1 MTLDAQPLYKA
12 RNFNDIKERQIDWL
26 WRDQFATKVNI
37 VAGAPGVGKSQIA
50 AAFISVVTTGGRWP
64 DNTPC
69 KSGSA
74 IIITSEDDA
83 ADTIKPRLMVAEAS
97 VDKVSILDA
106 VIDNTGNTV
115 AWTLDDID
123 ILRGLIDE
131 QGDTRLVVIDPITA
145 YLGRRADSH
154 NASDIRGLLAP
165 LQELADKH
173 HICLLLITHLNKS
186 KGVGAADRITG
197 SGAWSAV
204 GRSTWL
210 VGKDPTD
217 ELLRV
222 LVPVKNNNGNDV
234 YGFSYKIE
242 GAMTNTRVDTSRVV
256 WQGTTDVK
264 ADEVIA
270 GPKKTPT
277 DKGDKSARA
286 VAARFLLDILQ
297 HGRQRSTHVYKA
309 AEDAGIAESTLKRAK
324 ESLDILS
331 KPSDG
336 HWFMS
341 LPELE
346 ESPSKK
352 VK

>member
-1 MTLDAQPLYKA
+1 MTLDAQPLYVA

-50 AAFISVVTTGGRWP
+50 AAFVSVVTTGGRWP

-69 KSGSA
+69 KAGSA

-83 ADTIKPRLMVAEAS
+83 ADTIKPRLMVADAA
-97 VDKVSILDA
+97 VGKVSILDA
-106 VIDNTGNTV
+106 VIHNSGKRV

-123 ILRGLIDE
+123 ILRGLIIE

-165 LQELADKH
+165 LQELADEF
-173 HICLLLITHLNKS
+173 HICLLMITHLNKS
-186 KGVGAADRITG
+186 RGAGAGDRITG

-204 GRSTWL
+204 GRSAWL

-217 ELLRV
+217 EQLRV
-222 LVPVKNNNGNDV
+222 LVPIKNNNGNDV

-242 GAMTNTRVDTSRVV
+242 GAKTATGIDTSRVV
-256 WQGTTDVK
+256 WQGSTDVK
-264 ADEVIA
+264 ADEVIE
-270 GPKKTPT
+270 GPKKPPN
-277 DKGDKSARA
+277 DSSDKSAKA
-286 VAARFLLDILQ
+286 DAARFLVDLLKD
-297 HGRQRSTHVYKA
+297 GRKRSTHVYKA
-309 AEDAGIAESTLKRAK
+309 AKDAGIAEKTLKRAK
-324 ESLDILS
+324 KDLGIESDLDGVWYWVY
-331 KPSDG
+331 PT
-336 HWFMS
+336 
-341 LPELE
+341 PEMNAR
-346 ESPSKK
+346 
-352 VK
+352 